1 MMRRTRRQIEEGSSL
16 ISGAFNDIRTQL
28 GTTELEDEI
37 LREELSSIVL
47 ERVGEGAFDGT
58 QKRTLWQI
66 ATEDDVEQLKE
77 KYLPMKQSAED
88 LVDNFQELAV
98 AQKSV
103 GAATADDADIKIGIS
118 QEERRDSETKSDHSN
133 KISLNLLSSRIG
145 KLSQT
150 LGFGINRQNG
160 KVEFEVEFGT
170 QRPGGV
176 QDRHISAYMLML
188 EVFKSR
194 LTGME
199 VENAIEAIPEIVK
212 EYIEDSP
219 GMRQFLDYA
228 RQQQD
233 LLAMQG
239 VLTKEERKQVYEIE
253 CATLGYLQTYAHSLE
268 ERLKDENSK
277 PIRNSDLVEFLEKS
291 LKDHQDILTQE
302 KEKWEII
309 SPMDARNKYKE
320 ADLWKYQECF
330 ANTLKAAV
338 VTMNKMEMVSFAGQ
352 ETASDRGT
360 QGQAIK
366 EAAAR
371 LRDRSSWEGE
381 FVDLEQNTTDIIT
394 LFDYPKPEIDIL
406 PKDRIDRTALH
417 VVNKLFNRHMKL
429 IYDSFDGLR
438 RLDTETLTK
447 VMSDSFDS
455 FKEGQGWSRSGMS
468 YPNSHSRINE
478 EGTFELPEK
487 FHALKSR
494 SLASA
499 IKGLEAQVKA
509 GLEDQVE
516 EEQSQSRDSQEG
528 VKSSAQIASK
538 KSAGGSR

>member
-37 LREELSSIVL
+37 LREELSVIVL

-58 QKRTLWQI
+58 QKTTLWQI

-88 LVDNFQELAV
+88 LVDNFQELVV

-371 LRDRSSWEGE
+371 LRDRDVWDVEIMNRRKVAE
-381 FVDLEQNTTDIIT
+381 DIVT
-394 LFDYPKPEIDIL
+394 LFDYPRQEIDSDKSSPEIV
-406 PKDRIDRTALH
+406 T
-417 VVNKLFNRHMKL
+417 KLFNRHVKL
-429 IYDSFDGLR
+429 VYDSFEGFR
-438 RLDTETLTK
+438 NLDESNLK
-447 VMSDSFDS
+447 DIISDSFNL
-455 FKEGQGWSRSGMS
+455 FKSRQGWPTKKREFP
-468 YPNSHSRINE
+468 YPNSHENIDLESR
-478 EGTFELPEK
+478 TSALPEK

-494 SLASA
+494 SLTSA
-499 IKGLEAQVKA
+499 IKELEAQVKA
-509 GLEDQVE
+509 GIEDQVE

-528 VKSSAQIASK
+528 VKSSAQSASK
-538 KSAGGSR
+538 KSAGGGR

>member
-1 MMRRTRRQIEEGSSL
+1 
-16 ISGAFNDIRTQL
+16 
-28 GTTELEDEI
+28 
-37 LREELSSIVL
+37 
-47 ERVGEGAFDGT
+47 
-58 QKRTLWQI
+58 
-66 ATEDDVEQLKE
+66 
-77 KYLPMKQSAED
+77 
-88 LVDNFQELAV
+88 
-98 AQKSV
+98 
-103 GAATADDADIKIGIS
+103 
-118 QEERRDSETKSDHSN
+118 
-133 KISLNLLSSRIG
+133 
-145 KLSQT
+145 
-150 LGFGINRQNG
+150 
-160 KVEFEVEFGT
+160 
-170 QRPGGV
+170 
-176 QDRHISAYMLML
+176 
-188 EVFKSR
+188 
-194 LTGME
+194 
-199 VENAIEAIPEIVK
+199 
-212 EYIEDSP
+212 
-219 GMRQFLDYA
+219 MRQFLDYA